1 MEQKNMLITGASRG
15 IGAATAL
22 LAAAQGYAVALNY
35 LQNKTAADL
44 VVERIRRQGGKAVAI
59 QADVSKEDDIL
70 RLFRTVD
77 EEFGR
82 LHCLINNTG
91 ILEKQSKLVDLSYER
106 LQKIFSTNITGAFIC
121 AREAVK
127 RMAFSR
133 GGLGGTIVNVSSI
146 AAKTGAPNE
155 YTDYAA
161 SKAALDAL
169 TIGLSKEVAHDGIR
183 LNAVR
188 PGFIY
193 TDIHASGGEPERV
206 NRLKEQIPM
215 KRGGEPREVAEAIL
229 WLASDQSSY
238 TTGGFIDIAGGR

>member
-1 MEQKNMLITGASRG
+1 MDQKIILITGASRG

-22 LAAAQGYAVALNY
+22 LAAKQGYTVVVNY
-35 LQNKTAADL
+35 LQNRPAADL
-44 VVERIRRQGGKAVAI
+44 IVDRIRNEGGNALAV
-59 QADVSKEDDIL
+59 QADISKEEDIL

-77 EEFGR
+77 ER
-82 LHCLINNTG
+82 LGKLNCLVNNTG
-91 ILEKQSKLVDLSYER
+91 ILEKQSKLADLDWER
-106 LQKIFSTNITGAFIC
+106 LQNIFTTNITGAFIC

-127 RMAFSR
+127 RMATSR
-133 GGLGGTIVNVSSI
+133 GGKGGTIINVSSI

-155 YTDYAA
+155 YVDYAA

-169 TIGLSKEVAHDGIR
+169 TIGLSKEVADEGIR
-183 LNAVR
+183 VNGVR

-193 TDIHASGGEPERV
+193 TDIHARGGEPERV

-215 KRGGEPREVAEAIL
+215 KRGGDPGEVAEAIL
-229 WLASDQSSY
+229 WLASEKSSY